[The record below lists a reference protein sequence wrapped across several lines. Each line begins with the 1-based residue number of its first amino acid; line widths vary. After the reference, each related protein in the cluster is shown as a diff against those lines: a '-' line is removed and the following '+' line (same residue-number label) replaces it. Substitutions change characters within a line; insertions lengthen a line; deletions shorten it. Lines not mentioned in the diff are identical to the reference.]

1 MDFFEYVRKALL
13 AGFGAQDRV
22 REFIDD
28 LVKKGELSESQGAK
42 LAREWTEKAE
52 KSTSDMNQSLT
63 DLMNKS
69 LEKMNLPSKAD
80 IEALRKEIK
89 ALSTKIKKLEEG
101 KGG

>member
-1 MDFFEYVRKALL
+1 LTLTHNRGGK
-13 AGFGAQDRV
+13 V

-28 LVKKGELSESQGAK
+28 LVKKGEVSESQGAK

-52 KSTSDMNQSLT
+52 KSTSDMNQSLA
-63 DLMNKS
+63 DLMNKT
-69 LEKMNLPSKAD
+69 LEKMSIPSKSD
-80 IEALRKEIK
+80 IEGLKKEIK